1 MILGVQ
7 REEMRLLAEVGHS
20 SKKMNPRTIGRVFVG
35 AVREADAWGS
45 FFVTHVPGRI
55 GIFGRR
61 LYFRAKLGHLGPRL
75 YSEVGVDI
83 RGWAGVKLD
92 ASVFLF
98 RGCMLSA
105 EAGKCSIGDGSAVGR
120 HAIIDGSGGE
130 IQIGR
135 NVMIAGNVVVRA
147 SNHRFADSG
156 RPMQLQGHEPG
167 RIIIEDDVWIG
178 AHCVIL
184 SGVTIGKGCVVAANS
199 TVVKDIPQGMV
210 VGGNPAEIIRDRHNP

>member
-1 MILGVQ
+1 
-7 REEMRLLAEVGHS
+7 
-20 SKKMNPRTIGRVFVG
+20 VFVG

-178 AHCVIL
+178 ANATIVAN
-184 SGVTIGKGCVVAANS
+184 VTIREHSIVAAGA
-199 TVVKDIPQGMV
+199 VVTHDVEPWSV
-210 VGGNPAEIIRDRHNP
+210 VGGVPARILKRRPH